1 MHVAEPTAV
10 DAVLHGMV
18 SVGRM
23 FKTRL
28 PGRDQLDPGTFWLLK
43 AIATH
48 GPLRVS
54 EVAGHVNLDPS
65 TVSRHVAQLERSGFI
80 DRTPDPDDG
89 RAQLIAAS
97 AEGRRRLDLAH
108 QQRRALLARSL
119 TDWDP
124 RDVAEFE
131 RLLTKFVD
139 SVESTTHNLED
150 TAHDHPH

>member
-1 MHVAEPTAV
+1 MQIAEPTAV

-23 FKTRL
+23 LKTRL
-28 PGRDQLDPGTFWLLK
+28 GPDQLDPGTFWLLK
-43 AIATH
+43 SIATH

-65 TVSRHVAQLERSGFI
+65 TVSRHVAQLERSGLI
-80 DRTPDPDDG
+80 DRSPDPEDG

-97 AEGRRRLDLAH
+97 AEGLRRLDTAH
-108 QQRRALLARSL
+108 LQRRELLARSL
-119 TDWDP
+119 AGWDP

-131 RLLTKFVD
+131 RLLTLFVHSVD
-139 SVESTTHNLED
+139 STTRHLED
-150 TAHDHPH
+150 THR